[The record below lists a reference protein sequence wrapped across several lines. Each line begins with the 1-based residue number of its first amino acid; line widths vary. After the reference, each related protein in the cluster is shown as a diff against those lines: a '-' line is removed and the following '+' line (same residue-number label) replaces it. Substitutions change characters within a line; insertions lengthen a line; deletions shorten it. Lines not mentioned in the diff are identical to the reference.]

1 MDGESLEALLGTTQG
16 PDCLKELIPKV
27 GIRLKVY
34 QRIRT
39 AMYNRC
45 QIFSSVSHIRARTC
59 ICIVSSDKSVHTPSV
74 ILVKRCVVVITVCVY
89 T

>member
-27 GIRLKVY
+27 GIRLKLY

-39 AMYNRC
+39 ALYNQDC
-45 QIFSSVSHIRARTC
+45 QVFSVSHILGQEHA
-59 ICIVSSDKSVHTPSV
+59 CIVS
-74 ILVKRCVVVITVCVY
+74 
-89 T
+89 